1 MVLMPTANPILIP
14 ELRLMIAEGDSDGMR
29 EVARELHPATVAD
42 FSEGLDDGELWQL
55 LDCLSVERQAEIF
68 PYFSMPRQVELVKA
82 ADRAHLGPLLEWMA
96 ADNRDDLL
104 RELDPDLVEEILPLV
119 AKAERHD
126 IRMLL
131 SCPEGSAGAL
141 MTTEYASLPADITA
155 GEAVARLRSQAP
167 NSESIYYIYVLD
179 AQRRLVGFVSLRDLI
194 LARPTALISDLMQR
208 DPINVRVEESSERVV
223 EKLAKFDFLAI
234 PVVDDHNR
242 LVGIVTHDDVLDAV
256 RQEATDDAQRIAAI
270 SPLGESYLDAA
281 IVSLTW
287 KRGVWLTIL
296 FATAAVT
303 AMVLARSP
311 ITHAWLVAFIPL
323 VIASGGN
330 SGNQSATLVITAL
343 STGDCKLSDWP
354 RILKREF
361 AMGLLLGLLLAV
373 PGYLLALIY
382 APTPMAAMVIPL
394 TIMGVVMLGT
404 MVGSVLPLLFRS
416 IGLDPALMSNPF
428 VSAIVD
434 VVGIVLYMLVAI
446 LLLD

>member
-1 MVLMPTANPILIP
+1 MVTANPILIP
-14 ELRLMIAEGDSDGMR
+14 ELRVMLAEGDTAGLR
-29 EVARELHPATVAD
+29 EVGAELHPATVAE
-42 FSEGLDDGELWQL
+42 FSEGLDDGEIWQL
-55 LDCLSVERQAEIF
+55 LDALQVERQAEVF
-68 PYFSMPRQVELVKA
+68 PYYPMARQVELVKA
-82 ADRAHLGPLLEWMA
+82 ADRQHLGPLLEWMA

-104 RELDPDLVEEILPLV
+104 RELDPELVEEILPLV

-131 SCPEGSAGAL
+131 SCPEDSAGAL

-155 GEAVARLRSQAP
+155 GEAVTRLRSQAP

-179 AQRRLVGFVSLRDLI
+179 AERKLVGFVSLRDLI
-194 LARPTALISDLMQR
+194 LAKPTALVSDLMQR
-208 DPINVRVEESSERVV
+208 DPISVRVEEPRERVV
-223 EKLAKFDFLAI
+223 EKLARFDFIAI
-234 PVVDDHNR
+234 PVVDDRNR

-256 RQEATDDAQRIAAI
+256 RQDATDDAQRIAAI
-270 SPLGESYLDAA
+270 APLGESYLEAA
-281 IVSLTW
+281 IVSMTW

-303 AMVLARSP
+303 AMVMARSP

-343 STGDCKLSDWP
+343 SSGDCKLSDWP

-361 AMGLLLGLLLAV
+361 ALGLLLGTLLAV
-373 PGYLLALIY
+373 PGYLLALVY
-382 APTPMAAMVIPL
+382 APNPTAALVIPL
-394 TIMGVVMLGT
+394 TIMGVVMMGT
-404 MVGSVLPLLFRS
+404 LVGSVLPLLFRS

-434 VVGIVLYMLVAI
+434 IVGIVLYTAISI
-446 LLLD
+446 LLLG

>member
-1 MVLMPTANPILIP
+1 MVTANPILIP
-14 ELRLMIAEGDSDGMR
+14 ELRVMLAEGDTAGLR
-29 EVARELHPATVAD
+29 EVGAELHPATVAE
-42 FSEGLDDGELWQL
+42 FSEGLDDGEIWQL
-55 LDCLSVERQAEIF
+55 LDALTVERQAEVF
-68 PYFSMPRQVELVKA
+68 PYYPMPRQVELVRA
-82 ADRAHLGPLLEWMA
+82 ADRQHLGPLLEWMA

-104 RELDPDLVEEILPLV
+104 RELDPEFVEEILPLV

-131 SCPEGSAGAL
+131 SCPEDSAGAL

-155 GEAVARLRSQAP
+155 GEAVTRLRSQAP

-179 AQRRLVGFVSLRDLI
+179 AERKLVGFVSLRDLI
-194 LARPTALISDLMQR
+194 LAKPTALVSDLMQR
-208 DPINVRVEESSERVV
+208 DPIAVRMDEPSEKVV
-223 EKLAKFDFLAI
+223 DLLARFDFIAI
-234 PVVDDHNR
+234 PVVDDRNR

-256 RQEATDDAQRIAAI
+256 RQDATDDAQRIAAI
-270 SPLGESYLDAA
+270 APLGESYLEAA
-281 IVSLTW
+281 IVSMTW

-303 AMVLARSP
+303 AMVMARSP
-311 ITHAWLVAFIPL
+311 LTHAWLIAFIPL

-361 AMGLLLGLLLAV
+361 ALGLLLGTLLAV
-373 PGYLLALIY
+373 PGYLLALVY
-382 APTPMAAMVIPL
+382 APGPTEALVIPL

-404 MVGSVLPLLFRS
+404 LVGSVLPLLFRS

-434 VVGIVLYMLVAI
+434 IVGIVLYTAI
-446 LLLD
+446 SLALLG